1 MREDYVWDKSGDA
14 EPDLVALER
23 TLGALRHDQP
33 MGALPSGTFQRA
45 PVAKSGWAK
54 PIVYGAL
61 LSSSLTVLLIW
72 LFLQLG
78 GSAPTPQPVPATQP
92 VPMGPAPV
100 TAPAPKPAPPEH
112 DPKEVERLRRDLQ
125 TTLDRLDALV
135 LRLEELEKKQVQRD
149 AEAKARAKVTPRFE
163 PPPEPVD
170 PLDEILRPPSKPK
183 AKKRNPGVEC
193 ILDPSKCRKDSHL
206 PEKLTSSDIKAGVNP
221 VKAEAKACGAKHGA
235 AMGEKVTVKIS
246 ILGRTGRVTSSSAVG
261 RHAGTPVGN
270 CVAKAL
276 AKAEFPRF
284 RKTSLGVQYP
294 IRF

>member
-33 MGALPSGTFQRA
+33 MDALPSGTFQRA

-78 GSAPTPQPVPATQP
+78 GAPSPEPPTRVVESIA
-92 VPMGPAPV
+92 V
-100 TAPAPKPAPPEH
+100 TAPAPEPAKPAY
-112 DPKEVERLRRDLQ
+112 DPKQDPEQVERLRRDLQ
-125 TTLDRLDALV
+125 TTLDRLDAIV
-135 LRLEELEKKQVQRD
+135 ARLEELEKKQAQREM
-149 AEAKARAKVTPRFE
+149 EAKARAKARPEPGPDPIEELLRE
-163 PPPEPVD
+163 PPPEP
-170 PLDEILRPPSKPK
+170 KT
-183 AKKRNPGVEC
+183 KKRNPGVEC
-193 ILDPSKCRKDSHL
+193 ILDPSKCRKFDPDL
-206 PEKLTSSDIKAGVNP
+206 PEKLTSADIKAGVAP
-221 VKAEAKACGAKHGA
+221 HKGPAKACGVKYGA
-235 AMGEKVTVKIS
+235 APGEKVTVKIS
-246 ILGRTGRVTSSSAVG
+246 ILGRTGRVTSASAVG
-261 RHAGTPVGN
+261 HHAATALGK
-270 CVAKAL
+270 CVAAEI

-284 RKTSLGVQYP
+284 QKESLGVQYP